1 MKIISCI
8 WLTGA
13 SAGAL
18 HAIGREGVNNSCAV
32 SQKGCHRYKGVI
44 VYYREGGRANEKGGE
59 VFFLITRERVVVFFL
74 LLVS

>member
-44 VYYREGGRANEKGGE
+44 VYYREGGRANEEGRVNFFFSSLERE
-59 VFFLITRERVVVFFL
+59 V
-74 LLVS
+74 